1 MKAHG
6 WLRLAIKR
14 TSGSAASVPEA
25 SSAGAVRAWA
35 ASGILALAL
44 VPGGMGV
51 AAAVSPG
58 HAGASHVHARHV
70 HAGARQR
77 TGGHA
82 ASASAAAMNTGSTGG
97 AVRRPWIY

>member
-6 WLRLAIKR
+6 WLRYAIKR

-25 SSAGAVRAWA
+25 SSAGTVRAWA

-51 AAAVSPG
+51 AAAASPG
-58 HAGASHVHARHV
+58 HASTSHIHARHL
-70 HAGARQR
+70 HASARQR
-77 TGGHA
+77 TGSDA
-82 ASASAAAMNTGSTGG
+82 TSASAAAMNNGS